1 MKKFL
6 AIYHDTPEAMEQMAS
21 ATDAQKAEVMNLWM
35 QWKANNEHHVV
46 DFGAPLM
53 PGTLMG
59 GAKTAGTVSGYSV
72 LQAESLEAVKEACKD
87 HPHPDIELLEFV
99 AM

>member
-6 AIYHDTPEAMEQMAS
+6 AIYQSTPESVAAMANATPEQS
-21 ATDAQKAEVMNLWM
+21 AAVMQEWM
-35 QWKANNEHHVV
+35 KWKAAHEENII

-53 PGTLMG
+53 PADVVG
-59 GAKTAGTVSGYSV
+59 GATPSAASGYSV
-72 LQAESLEAVKEACKD
+72 LQAESLEALKEACVD
-87 HPHPDIELLEFV
+87 HPHKEIEFLEFI

>member
-6 AIYHDTPEAMEQMAS
+6 AIYHDTPEAMAQMAQ
-21 ATDAQKAEVMNLWM
+21 ATEAQKAEVMNLWM
-35 QWKANNEHHVV
+35 NWKANHEQNVV

-53 PGTLMG
+53 PGILLG
-59 GAKTAGTVSGYSV
+59 GAKASGTVSGYSV
-72 LQAESLEAVKEACKD
+72 LQAESLEVLKDACKD